1 MRRSAHAGMGEE
13 QDPSS
18 HLLTC
23 YMAELER
30 QGRAA
35 PLPLHELASLPQAT
49 RAEVTF
55 TLKLLRACWGVGL
68 DKLDETQRGGAKR
81 NWPEGPRQ

>member
-1 MRRSAHAGMGEE
+1 MRRSAQANMKEE
-13 QDPSS
+13 QDPAS

-35 PLPLHELASLPQAT
+35 PLPLNELASLPQAT
-49 RAEVTF
+49 RAELTF
-55 TLKLLRACWGVGL
+55 TLRLLRACWGSGL
-68 DKLDETQRGGAKR
+68 DKLDLDAGAGKAPSHVMA
-81 NWPEGPRQ
+81 WPP